1 MLVMFNF
8 LGYYNIC
15 HLGDEVR
22 EPERV
27 IPRAIIGSIFLV
39 LLLDLAISVSFTGV
53 LPWREMIVPGTVI
66 YDAVG
71 SVFMQRVAG
80 FWASQ
85 WLTVMVLLT
94 AFASV
99 YSMMLGYSR
108 IPFAAALDGTFF
120 RFFGKTHP
128 KKDFPHRSLLLVGIL
143 SAIASLFDLV
153 QIITALIL
161 ARILIMFVGQI
172 IGLLLLRK
180 RHPETPRPFRMW
192 LYPLPALFAMACWLY
207 IFLVQA
213 FEPEGWKYMLYVL
226 AVFVTGVSGFLILA
240 RRQRY
245 WPFAS

>member
-1 MLVMFNF
+1 
-8 LGYYNIC
+8 
-15 HLGDEVR
+15 
-22 EPERV
+22 
-27 IPRAIIGSIFLV
+27 
-39 LLLDLAISVSFTGV
+39 
-53 LPWREMIVPGTVI
+53 
-66 YDAVG
+66 
-71 SVFMQRVAG
+71 
-80 FWASQ
+80 
-85 WLTVMVLLT
+85 
-94 AFASV
+94 
-99 YSMMLGYSR
+99 
-108 IPFAAALDGTFF
+108 
-120 RFFGKTHP
+120 
-128 KKDFPHRSLLLVGIL
+128 LLLVGIL